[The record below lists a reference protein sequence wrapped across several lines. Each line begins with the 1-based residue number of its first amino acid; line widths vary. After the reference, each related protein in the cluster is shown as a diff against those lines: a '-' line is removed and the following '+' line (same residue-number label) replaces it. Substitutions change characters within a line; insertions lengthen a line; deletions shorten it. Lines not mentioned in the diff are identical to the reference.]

1 MGAGLY
7 LRRGGGGNGLIFKH
21 ISTGRLGL
29 GAGGGRG
36 TLPGLPLPRG
46 AEKQISR
53 GARSANLGG
62 WGGLGP
68 PEKFFKFGP

>member
-29 GAGGGRG
+29 GAGGGGG

-46 AEKQISR
+46 AEK
-53 GARSANLGG
+53 
-62 WGGLGP
+62 
-68 PEKFFKFGP
+68 

>member
-29 GAGGGRG
+29 GAGGGG
-36 TLPGLPLPRG
+36 EPYPASLCPGAQKSKFPGGRG
-46 AEKQISR
+46 API
-53 GARSANLGG
+53 
-62 WGGLGP
+62 
-68 PEKFFKFGP
+68 

>member
-1 MGAGLY
+1 MYSCLIAGGEGWARGYILGG
-7 LRRGGGGNGLIFKH
+7 GGGGNGLIFKH

-46 AEKQISR
+46 AEK
-53 GARSANLGG
+53 
-62 WGGLGP
+62 
-68 PEKFFKFGP
+68 

>member
-1 MGAGLY
+1 MYSCLIAGGEGWARGDILGA
-7 LRRGGGGNGLIFKH
+7 GGGGNGLIFKH

-53 GARSANLGG
+53 GRGA
-62 WGGLGP
+62 P
-68 PEKFFKFGP
+68 I